1 METTFTI
8 LQDGT
13 IGNPKAVRKF
23 FESHEPGTWVLS
35 SKAKNVRSLP
45 QNAFYWAVCVP
56 MIKDGLRDMGYDEI
70 KNDNQAHEILKARF
84 LKKTVGNP
92 ETSMTLETIR
102 STTELTKLE
111 FCEYIEEIQK
121 FGSEFLGI
129 MIPNP
134 GESVEIDFKP

>member
-1 METTFTI
+1 
-8 LQDGT
+8 
-13 IGNPKAVRKF
+13 
-23 FESHEPGTWVLS
+23 
-35 SKAKNVRSLP
+35 
-45 QNAFYWAVCVP
+45 

-92 ETSMTLETIR
+92 ETSMVLETIR

-121 FGSEFLGI
+121 FGAEFLNI
-129 MIPNP
+129 QIPNP
-134 GESVEIDFKP
+134 NEQLTVF

>member
-1 METTFTI
+1 MEIIFTI
-8 LQDGT
+8 SDGQIT
-13 IGNPKAVRKF
+13 NPKKVRQF
-23 FESHEPGTWVLS
+23 FEAHESGTYLLTSKPKNIRTLS
-35 SKAKNVRSLP
+35 
-45 QNAFYWAVCVP
+45 QNKFYWAVMVP
-56 MIKDGLRDMGYDEI
+56 MVFDGLRDMGYDEI

-121 FGSEFLGI
+121 FGAEFLNI
-129 MIPNP
+129 QIPNP
-134 GESVEIDFKP
+134 NEQLTAF